1 MFEGKVWCCEQEIG
15 GKLAHPPSFTLIVL
29 VLLSR
34 RCRVTDRWVRAD
46 TCFWRSLIFKCSS
59 CVNTNTW
66 VNQLAVCTWCE
77 WHATLYLP
85 ISLSVPP
92 CLVVSVALLLSY
104 CQIHCHVWM
113 IKNQPS
119 RKKMKKKHSCYT
131 KKNVSDKVFIS
142 VWALGTADLSAI
154 KNVFFGKNLP
164 TRPSSSPTAAYLF
177 SQWYHHLF
185 VSVHFISLAWGV
197 LHCLCLSLFSMSL
210 LSFFFCL
217 SPSFASLFKNLARNR
232 DRRAPADFLTHSSFL
247 KSKPTEAES
256 GYYLSCVS
264 PLSHSASFAQGLWNS
279 SLWNGTEGSRSVIR
293 TGASWIW
300 QGIVA

>member
-113 IKNQPS
+113 IKNQPG
-119 RKKMKKKHSCYT
+119 RKKMKKNTLAIQKKMCQT
-131 KKNVSDKVFIS
+131 KCLFLFELWVRLIS
-142 VWALGTADLSAI
+142 VLLKMYSLVKTFPL
-154 KNVFFGKNLP
+154 VLLHLP
-164 TRPSSSPTAAYLF
+164 LQRIYFLNGITISLCQFTLF
-177 SQWYHHLF
+177 HWHGVCF
-185 VSVHFISLAWGV
+185 TVSVSLCSV
-197 LHCLCLSLFSMSL
+197 CLSFHFFLSLSL
-210 LSFFFCL
+210 LCFSFQ
-217 SPSFASLFKNLARNR
+217 
-232 DRRAPADFLTHSSFL
+232 
-247 KSKPTEAES
+247 KS
-256 GYYLSCVS
+256 
-264 PLSHSASFAQGLWNS
+264 
-279 SLWNGTEGSRSVIR
+279 GTESRQESACWFFD
-293 TGASWIW
+293 TLFLS
-300 QGIVA
+300 

>member
-29 VLLSR
+29 VLLSS

-113 IKNQPS
+113 IKNQPG
-119 RKKMKKKHSCYT
+119 RKKTKKNTLATYT

-154 KNVFFGKNLP
+154 KNVFFGKK
-164 TRPSSSPTAAYLF
+164 PSHSSF
-177 SQWYHHLF
+177 
-185 VSVHFISLAWGV
+185 FIS
-197 LHCLCLSLFSMSL
+197 HCSVFIFSMVSPSLCVSSLYFIGMGCASLSLSLFVQYVSPFIFFLSLSL
-210 LSFFFCL
+210 LRFSFQ
-217 SPSFASLFKNLARNR
+217 
-232 DRRAPADFLTHSSFL
+232 
-247 KSKPTEAES
+247 KS
-256 GYYLSCVS
+256 
-264 PLSHSASFAQGLWNS
+264 
-279 SLWNGTEGSRSVIR
+279 GTESRQESACWFFD
-293 TGASWIW
+293 TLFLS
-300 QGIVA
+300 

>member
-29 VLLSR
+29 ALLSR

-113 IKNQPS
+113 IKNQPG
-119 RKKMKKKHSCYT
+119 RKKKKK
-131 KKNVSDKVFIS
+131 KRFKLWRQS
-142 VWALGTADLSAI
+142 V
-154 KNVFFGKNLP
+154 
-164 TRPSSSPTAAYLF
+164 Y
-177 SQWYHHLF
+177 
-185 VSVHFISLAWGV
+185 
-197 LHCLCLSLFSMSL
+197 
-210 LSFFFCL
+210 FCL
-217 SPSFASLFKNLARNR
+217 SF
-232 DRRAPADFLTHSSFL
+232 
-247 KSKPTEAES
+247 
-256 GYYLSCVS
+256 GYGWSQCY
-264 PLSHSASFAQGLWNS
+264 
-279 SLWNGTEGSRSVIR
+279 
-293 TGASWIW
+293 
-300 QGIVA
+300 